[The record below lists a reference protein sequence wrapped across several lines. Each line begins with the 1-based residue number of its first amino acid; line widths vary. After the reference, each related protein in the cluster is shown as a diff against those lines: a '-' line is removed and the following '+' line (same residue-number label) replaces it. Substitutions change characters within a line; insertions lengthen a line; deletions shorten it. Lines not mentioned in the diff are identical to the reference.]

1 MRACGAGHPPPVMNS
16 ASRSHSADWTL
27 TRSLGKASAGAASGA
42 SRRPDDP
49 PDGVEGKLHA
59 ERRLVERDLLLATD
73 LVGQL
78 FPRRGDVVGAGL
90 RIVLAGEDL
99 GELVLR
105 YTVVLENARNARL
118 DRTIGVIIGA
128 EL

>member
-1 MRACGAGHPPPVMNS
+1 MNY
-16 ASRSHSADWTL
+16 ASRSRSADLNGSW
-27 TRSLGKASAGAASGA
+27 GEVSAGAASDA
-42 SRRPDDP
+42 SRGIHPRQC
-49 PDGVEGKLHA
+49 GGKLHA
-59 ERRLVERDLLLATD
+59 ERGLVERDLLLATD

-78 FPRRGDVVGAGL
+78 LPRRGDVVGAGL

>member
-1 MRACGAGHPPPVMNS
+1 MRACGAGHPQPVMNS
-16 ASRSHSADWTL
+16 ASRSHSADL
-27 TRSLGKASAGAASGA
+27 DFDSVAGESLGWCRA
-42 SRRPDDP
+42 RRQPKP
-49 PDGVEGKLHA
+49 RLRA

-99 GELVLR
+99 GQFVLSDA
-105 YTVVLENARNARL
+105 VVLENARNARL
-118 DRTIGVIIGA
+118 DGTVRVIIGA
-128 EL
+128 E

>member
-1 MRACGAGHPPPVMNS
+1 M
-16 ASRSHSADWTL
+16 D
-27 TRSLGKASAGAASGA
+27 
-42 SRRPDDP
+42 
-49 PDGVEGKLHA
+49 GKLHA